1 MITLE
6 SFYDLISRN
15 AQVTLLNTRC
25 RTNIFTGS
33 ARDIPDEYSDC
44 PVEDFSMND
53 SGHLTFKIKVKE
65 TRPAGS
71 NWQEGTIRV
80 HDRIY
85 HYWVKQYP
93 ESSKYGIGGGRV
105 EADAEAQRRNRLQ
118 LRSRL
123 GRKAHRRRHRAG
135 EGHHPPPVHAVRR
148 D

>member
-1 MITLE
+1 
-6 SFYDLISRN
+6 
-15 AQVTLLNTRC
+15 
-25 RTNIFTGS
+25 
-33 ARDIPDEYSDC
+33 
-44 PVEDFSMND
+44 MND

-105 EADAEAQRRNRLQ
+105 SKLM
-118 LRSRL
+118 LK
-123 GRKAHRRRHRAG
+123 RKDEIVCNYDRGWDVKPIDEDTELAKDIILHQYTL
-135 EGHHPPPVHAVRR
+135 
-148 D
+148 

>member
-33 ARDIPDEYSDC
+33 ARDIPDEYSAC

-71 NWQEGTIRV
+71 NWQEGTIQV

-105 EADAEAQRRNRLQ
+105 SKLM
-118 LRSRL
+118 LK
-123 GRKAHRRRHRAG
+123 RKG
-135 EGHHPPPVHAVRR
+135 EIVCNYDRGWDVKPIDEDTELAKDIILHQYTL
-148 D
+148 